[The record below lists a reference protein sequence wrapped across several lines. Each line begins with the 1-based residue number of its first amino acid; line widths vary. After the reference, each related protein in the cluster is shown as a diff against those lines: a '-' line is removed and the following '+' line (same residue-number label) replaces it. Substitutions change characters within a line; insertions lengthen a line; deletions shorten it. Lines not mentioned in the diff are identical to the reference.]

1 MTTAV
6 NGHFKKLNE
15 YAEQMQGVIGATAAA
30 VYILKEGA
38 VVNEWYSGRHAAVEA
53 SKLVYEHTQ
62 FNVASI
68 RKTYLALAVS
78 LLVESGSISGI
89 DHEIGSYL
97 PEYREV
103 ARGVTIRH
111 LLTHTHGLIDDGG
124 SIRREFASGEGW
136 AYRNTGI
143 AMLIQLVNHLSG
155 QTLSEFMREN
165 VFERYQLSETGWRNA
180 YDESLIYNYY
190 ADHESWVGPNNSAAG
205 DQGNLFV
212 SARDLARWGYIHLAK
227 GQLKGVR
234 CLPPS
239 VFERVTTLQT
249 PDQVPAEQPRNGYI
263 WWLQSSTPLNQLGER
278 LPSDS
283 YQVLGITG
291 CSCLVIPRCN
301 AVVVRMYNQLSSV
314 VGYDYLNDI
323 RHFGN
328 LAYDLLSTYPR

>member
-6 NGHFKKLNE
+6 NGHFKKLND
-15 YAEQMQGVIGATAAA
+15 YAAQMQGVIGATAAA

-38 VVNEWYSGRHAAVEA
+38 VVNEWYSGRQAAAEK
-53 SKLVYEHTQ
+53 SKLVCEHTQ

-78 LLVESGSISGI
+78 LLVEIGLISCI
-89 DHEIGSYL
+89 DNELGSYL
-97 PEYREV
+97 PEYREA

-136 AYRNTGI
+136 AYRNAGI

-165 VFERYQLSETGWRNA
+165 VIERYQLSETGWRTA

-190 ADHESWVGPNNSAAG
+190 EDHESWVGPNNSAAG
-205 DQGNLFV
+205 DQSNLFV
-212 SARDLARWGYIHLAK
+212 SARNLARWGYIHLVK
-227 GQLKGVR
+227 GQLEGIR

-239 VFERVTTLQT
+239 VFDRVAALQT
-249 PDQVPAEQPRNGYI
+249 PNQLPAELPRHGYL
-263 WWLQSSTPLNQLGER
+263 WWLQRDTLLNELGER
-278 LPSDS
+278 LPNDS
-283 YQVLGITG
+283 YQILGITG
-291 CSCLVIPRCN
+291 CSCLVIPRSN

-314 VGYDYLNDI
+314 ASYNYLNDI